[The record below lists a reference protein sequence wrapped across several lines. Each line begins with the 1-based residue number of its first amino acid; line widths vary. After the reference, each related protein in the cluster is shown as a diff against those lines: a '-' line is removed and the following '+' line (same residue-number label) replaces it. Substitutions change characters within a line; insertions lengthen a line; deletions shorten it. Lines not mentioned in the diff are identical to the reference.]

1 MSSSN
6 PCTPH
11 SKRPSTLNTS
21 FESAT
26 TTTSCGMPGCF
37 TYANG
42 EKHAPLL
49 TAFEEFLSIMQNHKD
64 NLIRGSVKIKRRIME
79 IRVRHSDLESGD
91 ADLAE
96 LLQVEHSYVEALEAH
111 EDEVAHVKREG
122 MYGDSDGEEEFNEVE
137 EKVELAKSMEDVA
150 SNLLSLA
157 EKVFDA
163 SKDQQVDAYY
173 VFHLFLDEVVAKA
186 KMEKAKPKGNV
197 GQYELTGAEPYSLDE
212 EAKFENAE
220 EEQEE
225 QGVEEGEKGVRS

>member
-1 MSSSN
+1 MNVSV
-6 PCTPH
+6 
-11 SKRPSTLNTS
+11 
-21 FESAT
+21 ESAT

-37 TYANG
+37 TCANG

-64 NLIRGSVKIKRRIME
+64 SLIRGSVKIKRRIME
-79 IRVRHSDLESGD
+79 IRARHSDLESGD
-91 ADLAE
+91 GDLAE
-96 LLQVEHSYVEALEAH
+96 LLQVEHSYVEALEVH

-122 MYGDSDGEEEFNEVE
+122 MYGDSDGEEVFNEVE

-173 VFHLFLDEVVAKA
+173 ISICF
-186 KMEKAKPKGNV
+186 
-197 GQYELTGAEPYSLDE
+197 
-212 EAKFENAE
+212 
-220 EEQEE
+220 
-225 QGVEEGEKGVRS
+225 